1 MYLVKFVGD
10 NYYKI
15 VKSVKKGA
23 VKNSAKWGSS
33 YYEVEIILESDN
45 RPYLEEEKRKLEVDP
60 EILEVQPDVKTSKNN
75 EETGNIS
82 ELTNSKEMD
91 SSTAVSAVDGNNDV
105 VIQVNVEDTETIWE
119 PIDSEGIF
127 ESTSAGG
134 NHDVK
139 TSKNNEETG
148 NISEL
153 TNSKEMDSSTALSA
167 VDGNNDTYAAWASEP
182 VRRGTSYDDDSV
194 SELQDSDADYIPS
207 DGDLSSDISE
217 HTKEDNDKN
226 DGSKN
231 ITNQSTDFSLS
242 DSINKENTCAPDD
255 QNMYVSKSQGP
266 SGRGKKNFCFYCH
279 KMQSKISRHL
289 ETVHSKENDVMKF
302 SVLPKNTLERKKI
315 IDLIRKKGNFYFN
328 TTNGVNHGELLVS
341 RRPSE
346 QLKKTA
352 SDYTTC
358 YNCRGFFTKNSIRH
372 HRAKCVEHK
381 PNDRQ
386 IMVMGRKLI
395 GRIHPSASS
404 ILRKMVFPVL
414 REDEAVRVIRYDALL
429 ITFAN
434 KMCLKYR
441 HQHQYDM
448 IRSRLRLLGRFLIA
462 LKQVNKA
469 VTDFA
474 SIYNPSVYDSCIQAV
489 NTVAVL
495 DEDTQ
500 MYKTPTV
507 ASTLGTLLKQVGT
520 YFITCCIKTNE
531 VEKQRNAE
539 NFLKLLVDDYTVSV
553 NKAAVETL
561 AQNKRQKKVIL
572 PSTDDIRKLND
583 YLKEKRRSAFVDL
596 QKQFSLENW
605 RILAETTLISLQLFN
620 RRRPGETERVLIQ
633 DFQNFESVTD
643 NDQDIFKSLSSDA
656 QGAAKKYVRVT
667 CRGKLMRT
675 VPMLLHVE
683 VKDCIQLIL
692 QFRQQAGVSK
702 KNPYV
707 FGLPSTDKRCF
718 KYLRACELIRK
729 FSRDCGAAV
738 PISLRGT
745 TLRKHIATRCITLEL
760 NDTEVSDLA
769 NFMGHAERIHKEH
782 YRQPLVAREITRI
795 SRLLELAQGGQ
806 ENVSSSEDEEEEEE
820 PGSDKAERN
829 SLQDLSSSSSTGVA
843 KKKRS
848 TSPYGKTK
856 RIRWDREEIEAAV
869 QHFQGYLNS
878 NEKRMPSLREIQNLQ
893 EKTPRLRRR
902 TPAQIKTWLH
912 NCKNQKMKNAS
923 AY

>member
-1 MYLVKFVGD
+1 
-10 NYYKI
+10 
-15 VKSVKKGA
+15 
-23 VKNSAKWGSS
+23 
-33 YYEVEIILESDN
+33 
-45 RPYLEEEKRKLEVDP
+45 
-60 EILEVQPDVKTSKNN
+60 
-75 EETGNIS
+75 
-82 ELTNSKEMD
+82 
-91 SSTAVSAVDGNNDV
+91 
-105 VIQVNVEDTETIWE
+105 
-119 PIDSEGIF
+119 
-127 ESTSAGG
+127 
-134 NHDVK
+134 
-139 TSKNNEETG
+139 
-148 NISEL
+148 
-153 TNSKEMDSSTALSA
+153 MDSSTALSA

-194 SELQDSDADYIPS
+194 SKLQDSDADYIPS

-302 SVLPKNTLERKKI
+302 SALPKNTLERKKI

-820 PGSDKAERN
+820 EPGSDKAERN